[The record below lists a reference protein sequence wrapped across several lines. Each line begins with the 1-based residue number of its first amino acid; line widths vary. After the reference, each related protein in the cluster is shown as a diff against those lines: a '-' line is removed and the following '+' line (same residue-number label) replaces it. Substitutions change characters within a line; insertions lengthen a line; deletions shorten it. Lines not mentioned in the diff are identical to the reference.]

1 MYSYNLHSRRVPKIV
16 QEKKPEY
23 QYIKILRQGITLHFI
38 PIEALVFFEDTVK
51 TIENGL
57 HYELSC
63 KKYIGQKYYPG
74 SASIIC
80 EMDIYIEK
88 NKNWLVVVI
97 FLVIIFS

>member
-51 TIENGL
+51 TVENGL

-63 KKYIGQKYYPG
+63 KKWSSDQ
-74 SASIIC
+74 SSI
-80 EMDIYIEK
+80 
-88 NKNWLVVVI
+88 LVHR
-97 FLVIIFS
+97 